1 MKNFGTLVNLKS
13 TNRVWKLIKLK
24 KNHKM
29 SKLVISIF
37 CFFFTYSIVS
47 AQSPVGIWKNVDDE
61 DGREKS
67 HIEVYEKSGKLYGK
81 VIKLLPAATITK
93 CDAFSGDKKVKSL
106 VVMDILWDLVKSGK
120 VWDDG
125 EILDPKNGKV
135 YSAKVELD
143 GKDKLKVRGYMGVS
157 ILGRTQTW
165 YRVK

>member
-1 MKNFGTLVNLKS
+1 
-13 TNRVWKLIKLK
+13 
-24 KNHKM
+24 M

-93 CDAFSGDKKVKSL
+93 CDACSGDKKGKSI
-106 VVMDILWDLVKSGK
+106 VGMDILWDLVKSGK